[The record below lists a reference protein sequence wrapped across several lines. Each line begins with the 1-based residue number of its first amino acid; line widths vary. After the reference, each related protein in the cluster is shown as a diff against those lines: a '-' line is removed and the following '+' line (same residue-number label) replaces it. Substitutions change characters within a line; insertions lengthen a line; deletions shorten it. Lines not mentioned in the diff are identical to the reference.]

1 MRHGSTN
8 VCFSLLLCLA
18 AMSVLAA
25 ETWQEPVTG
34 MEFVSLP
41 KSCFKMGVP
50 ADAFPDEKGNYFYN
64 RRIKLEKPQHE
75 VCLDAFWI
83 GRYEVKSSEWHK
95 VMGEGAAPGELD
107 KPMTGITREQA
118 SEFARRL
125 TEASGGGVRFRLPTE
140 AEWEYAC
147 RAGAPA
153 TLSVPYYSD
162 LDDKA
167 WYASPYGK
175 QDGTRL
181 SVVQQVGLKKPN
193 AFGLHDMLG
202 NAWEWVQDAYLPDAY
217 ARHALYNPVVVG
229 QDENHT
235 IRGGGVRS
243 GRAMIR
249 CETRAWLPR
258 DETQDTVGLR
268 LVRTR

>member
-1 MRHGSTN
+1 MRHGSTI
-8 VCFSLLLCLA
+8 VFLSMLLFLA
-18 AMSVLAA
+18 IMPVQAA

-34 MEFVSLP
+34 MEFVSLS
-41 KSCFKMGVP
+41 KGCFMMGVP
-50 ADAFPDEKGNYFYN
+50 ADAFADEKNTYFYT

-83 GRYEVKSSEWHK
+83 GRYEVKRSEWHK
-95 VMGEGAAPGELD
+95 VMGEEPVSDEAD
-107 KPMTGITREQA
+107 KPVTAISREQA
-118 SEFARRL
+118 SEFASRL
-125 TEASGGGVRFRLPTE
+125 TIASGEGSQFRLPTE

-153 TLSVPYYSD
+153 TMSVPYYAH

-167 WYASPYGK
+167 WYTSSYGRG
-175 QDGTRL
+175 DGQRL
-181 SVVQQVGLKKPN
+181 SVVQRVGLKMPN

-229 QDENHT
+229 PGEKNT

-243 GRAMIR
+243 GRGMVR
-249 CETRAWLPR
+249 CETRAWLLR